1 MMTCVADRPSRMEW
15 KGKVMNKEYYEAKAE
30 LCRST
35 AISQLLNGEGDL
47 GMKNLMR
54 MMEAMSNAQKE
65 EKINEEA

>member
-1 MMTCVADRPSRMEW
+1 MEW
-15 KGKVMNKEYYEAKAE
+15 RRRKVMNKEYYEAKAE

-54 MMEAMSNAQKE
+54 MVEALNNAQVE
-65 EKINEEA
+65 ERINEEA